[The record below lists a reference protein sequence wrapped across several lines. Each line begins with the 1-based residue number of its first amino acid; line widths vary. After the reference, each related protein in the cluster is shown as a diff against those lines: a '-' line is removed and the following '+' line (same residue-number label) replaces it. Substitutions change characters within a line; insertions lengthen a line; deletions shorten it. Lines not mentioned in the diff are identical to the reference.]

1 MPEIRFE
8 TPQLIVFVD
17 LTRFAAQSQRVD
29 DVEIAATLDAFYEQV
44 GALVQGAGGRV
55 VKCMGDAVLIAFDEA
70 HVDPGVESLLSLK
83 DAVDQSMA
91 QRGWAC
97 RLVVKAHFGTVVTG
111 PFGRDGDKRYDVIGK
126 TVNVAAAMDA
136 RGVALSV
143 AAFRKLG
150 PALRR
155 RFKKHTPPVTYIR
168 LEDRRVR

>member
-29 DVEIAATLDAFYEQV
+29 DVEIADTLDVFYEQV
-44 GALVQGAGGRV
+44 GAAVHGAGGRV

-70 HVDPGVESLLSLK
+70 HVDRGVEGLLTLK

-97 RLVVKAHFGTVVTG
+97 RLVVKAHFGTVVAG

-126 TVNVAAAMDA
+126 TVNVAATLDA
-136 RGVALSV
+136 TGVALSV